1 MAEDVASAVRQDRLV
16 PNHFDVAR
24 AMVTARRGRRDAWEF
39 LRRFTEQW
47 ATRLDELS
55 GCGDQELTAAEHR
68 LGLTLPAALREGY
81 ALLGRRDDLT
91 SNQDVLL
98 RPDQLYFDET
108 GRALIF
114 RVENQA
120 VAHWGVAVEDLRLAD
135 PPVIYK
141 PDAPYSAPEP
151 WRPFLDRF
159 SLAWVE
165 MVLSEYAFGASD
177 HLDNR
182 ESGPVAVGLLE
193 HHYTRLAMPDYPM
206 WAAPQ
211 APPIRWFSGR
221 DVLIRDD
228 SREWMWVA
236 ARTPE
241 ALQGVRQA
249 IPGDWLIEPA
259 P

>member
-47 ATRLDELS
+47 ATRL
-55 GCGDQELTAAEHR
+55 
-68 LGLTLPAALREGY
+68 
-81 ALLGRRDDLT
+81 
-91 SNQDVLL
+91 
-98 RPDQLYFDET
+98 
-108 GRALIF
+108 
-114 RVENQA
+114 
-120 VAHWGVAVEDLRLAD
+120 
-135 PPVIYK
+135 
-141 PDAPYSAPEP
+141 
-151 WRPFLDRF
+151 
-159 SLAWVE
+159 
-165 MVLSEYAFGASD
+165 
-177 HLDNR
+177 
-182 ESGPVAVGLLE
+182 
-193 HHYTRLAMPDYPM
+193 AMPDYPM

-211 APPIRWFSGR
+211 GPPIRWFSGP

>member
-114 RVENQA
+114 RVENQS
-120 VAHWGVAVEDLRLAD
+120 VAHWGIRRGRCRASGTPLHPAGDAGLPDVGRPSGAAD
-135 PPVIYK
+135 PLVL
-141 PDAPYSAPEP
+141 
-151 WRPFLDRF
+151 RP
-159 SLAWVE
+159 
-165 MVLSEYAFGASD
+165 
-177 HLDNR
+177 
-182 ESGPVAVGLLE
+182 
-193 HHYTRLAMPDYPM
+193 
-206 WAAPQ
+206 
-211 APPIRWFSGR
+211 
-221 DVLIRDD
+221 
-228 SREWMWVA
+228 
-236 ARTPE
+236 
-241 ALQGVRQA
+241 
-249 IPGDWLIEPA
+249 
-259 P
+259 